1 VDARRP
7 EEDYHLTTAQKDY
20 FLALCNSY
28 TEIPELF
35 ACLDSN
41 PERRAQNVEKLVRGE
56 FEKTRAREIDEM
68 WFADIPPFLKRAIM
82 DDEDDLVQTH
92 TRTP

>member
-1 VDARRP
+1 
-7 EEDYHLTTAQKDY
+7 
-20 FLALCNSY
+20 
-28 TEIPELF
+28 
-35 ACLDSN
+35 
-41 PERRAQNVEKLVRGE
+41 
-56 FEKTRAREIDEM
+56 M